1 MLKYF
6 HSLVSSKKEKEN
18 MIIKSVMYELL
29 TKEQQTKLHNKYN
42 VIIIIKKFT

>member
-6 HSLVSSKKEKEN
+6 HSLVSSKKEN
-18 MIIKSVMYELL
+18 MTINSLMYELL

-42 VIIIIKKFT
+42 VIIIIRKVN